1 MPEKKKLDYKKTI
14 LTGFGFLAS
23 SIAWAIYDPYI
34 TKILNKILSESAFVT
49 ELSQKLGGA
58 IPLLRDLA
66 EAQGEEIAM
75 GAGFTLVPLFIGII
89 MTFDNV
95 FGVIF
100 QPTFGKLS
108 DNCHSKLG
116 KRRPFIVACAP
127 ISAVLFALIPIVAL
141 NVPGEAKLPLT
152 MLTVILFVFSMSL
165 WRAPVV
171 ALMPDLTPPELRS
184 EGNAVINLMGG
195 VGSAV
200 GMVAGTLAI
209 VLCTFFTSYTK
220 EQIQADETISFP
232 FVFIIG
238 SVIMIIGMLVLL
250 FFVKEQDTS
259 IRLKGAANQYAD
271 EKAKRKAE
279 KAEAKARKAEL
290 KAIKLSK
297 GEKKSLFFML
307 GTLFFLF
314 CGTNAITTFFSLFAA
329 EILHMLTSEA
339 TIIMLIFAVCSGAA
353 AIPAGK
359 MGKKFGRKKTI
370 IAGLSVFLAA
380 FVVFFSV
387 FIVMLAGKD
396 LSIKKYVTVNNA
408 YTTVSGKINDFNA
421 LRTTDAKGIE
431 SDIKD
436 TLNKKVKI
444 EVDVLDMDEYITY
457 RTALEKGEN
466 VDKYALYAKF
476 DEYLATSD
484 AINTFVKENDIKK
497 ALKVDEYYKYQKTVA
512 DSDAL
517 AGVFVG
523 ESDIREVLNDAEYN
537 QYIKAVAD
545 EDAFADVETI
555 DYYKDFSDYTVPEGS
570 ATSYD
575 AVIKVAVSQLGL
587 NEKATFAESVAAIS
601 ESVSAITAI
610 LRVLIYPVLI
620 LGGAANMFIT
630 VNTLPLVLDI
640 GGVEKVGTF
649 TGYYY
654 TATFSAQIASPIVYG
669 FIRMFAGTYMSLFYY
684 SPIMFA
690 AAILLILFVKHGEA
704 VPEDV
709 IQKIKEENED

>member
-1 MPEKKKLDYKKTI
+1 MPEKKKLNYPKTI

-34 TKILNKILSESAFVT
+34 TKILNKILTESAFIT
-49 ELSQKLGGA
+49 ELSQKLGNA
-58 IPLLRDLA
+58 VPLLRDLA
-66 EAQGEEIAM
+66 EAQGENIAM

-89 MTFDNV
+89 MTFDNI

-116 KRRPFIVACAP
+116 KRRPFIVTCAP

-141 NVPGEAKLPLT
+141 NVQGEARLPLT

-209 VLCTFFTSYTK
+209 ALCTLFSGYTK
-220 EQIQADETISFP
+220 EQITADETLSFP
-232 FVFIIG
+232 YVFIIG
-238 SVIMIIGMLVLL
+238 SIIMVIGMLVLL

-259 IRLKGAANQYAD
+259 IRVKGAANQYAD
-271 EKAKRKAE
+271 QKAKRKAAKE
-279 KAEAKARKAEL
+279 EAKARKAEL

-314 CGTNAITTFFSLFAA
+314 CGTNAITTFFSLFAQ

-370 IAGLSVFLAA
+370 LAGLSVFLAA
-380 FVVFFSV
+380 FIVFFSV
-387 FIVMLAGKD
+387 FVVMLTSKN
-396 LSIKKYVTVNNA
+396 LSITKYVTVNNA
-408 YTTVSGKINDFNA
+408 YTTVSEKVNDYNAYRTKIA
-421 LRTTDAKGIE
+421 EAEAKEQAELTGE
-431 SDIKD
+431 KAE
-436 TLNKKVKI
+436 KVEI
-444 EVDVLDMDEYITY
+444 EVINVDEYIEY
-457 RTALEKGEN
+457 KAAVEAGKDVSDYKLYVEF
-466 VDKYALYAKF
+466 DKYF
-476 DEYLATSD
+476 ETID
-484 AINTFVKENDIKK
+484 AINYFVKENDIKK
-497 ALKVDEYYKYQKTVA
+497 ALDVDGYYDYKTVVAEKGDVSAIANYAYYA
-512 DSDAL
+512 D
-517 AGVFVG
+517 F
-523 ESDIREVLNDAEYN
+523 EN
-537 QYIKAVAD
+537 
-545 EDAFADVETI
+545 
-555 DYYKDFSDYTVPEGS
+555 YTLPENAKS
-570 ATSYD
+570 TYD
-575 AVIKVAVSQLGL
+575 AVVDVAREQLGL
-587 NEKATFAESVAAIS
+587 AEDGTYSQALAAIS
-601 ESVSAITAI
+601 ESVADITAI

-669 FIRMFAGTYMSLFYY
+669 FIRMLAGTYMSLFYY

-690 AAILLILFVKHGEA
+690 LSILLILFVKHGEA
-704 VPEDV
+704 VPDELV
-709 IQKIKEENED
+709 KKAQEEND